1 MTASLA
7 SCEGVPQVG
16 LPPIH
21 LQFGMGDRAPS
32 YAGLIAA
39 DEAEAALVA
48 RNIMRAGG
56 NATDAAVA
64 LGFALSVTL
73 PSSAGLGGSGA
84 CVVHDAVTGTTEA
97 LDFTPRP
104 GIDEGVARYRA
115 AIPALPR
122 GLFALHAKYA
132 KLPWA
137 QDVAPAENLARF
149 GTKVSRAL
157 AQDLAADGG
166 VLVNDRIALTAFMT
180 PRRQVLQAG
189 ETIKQ
194 ADLATMLGRLRA
206 HGAGDLYAEALVDE
220 MVDAFA
226 AAGSV
231 ITGEDLRSYV
241 PRWVVAAGMDE
252 GPTRLFVLPADVG
265 GGDFLKTL
273 AARPPR
279 PSDKA
284 VAAGATSFVV
294 ADTEGGAVA
303 CALSMGAPFGLG
315 IMPPATGF
323 LLAPAPDAP
332 GAHPQGLAPVIAV
345 HHADNR
351 MVFAA
356 AAAGADAIARTA
368 ALTHAAVV
376 ERRVGSSAR
385 EFDRRSGLVNMLAC
399 DLHEPGCLVQ
409 SDQSGAGYAVVLT
422 PKD

>member
-7 SCEGVPQVG
+7 SCEGLPA
-16 LPPIH
+16 LPPVRFQ
-21 LQFGMGDRAPS
+21 LGMGDRAPS

-39 DEAEAALVA
+39 DESEAALVA
-48 RNIMRAGG
+48 RNIMRSGG

-64 LGFALSVTL
+64 LGFTLTVTL

-104 GIDEGVARYRA
+104 GTDEGAARYRA
-115 AIPALPR
+115 AIPALAR

-149 GTKVSRAL
+149 GTKVSRAF
-157 AQDLAADGG
+157 AQDLAADGE
-166 VLVNDRIALTAFMT
+166 VLVNDRIALTTFMT

-189 ETIKQ
+189 DTVKQ

-206 HGAGDLYAEALVDE
+206 HGAGDLYAEALVQE

-231 ITGEDLRSYV
+231 ITAEDLRTYV
-241 PRWVVAAGMDE
+241 PHWVTAAGMDE
-252 GPTRLFVLPADVG
+252 GPTRIFVLPKEVG
-265 GGDFLKTL
+265 GADFLKAL
-273 AARPPR
+273 AGPAPK

-284 VAAGATSFVV
+284 VVAGGTSFVV
-294 ADTEGGAVA
+294 ADTQGGAVA

-315 IMPPATGF
+315 IIPTGMGF

-332 GAHPQGLAPVIAV
+332 SAHSQTLAPVIAV

-356 AAAGADAIARTA
+356 AAAGPDAIVRTA
-368 ALTHAAVV
+368 GLTHAAVV
-376 ERRVGSSAR
+376 ERRIGNGER
-385 EFDRRSGLVNMLAC
+385 EFNRRSSLVNMLAC
-399 DLHEPGCLVQ
+399 DLNEPGCLVQ